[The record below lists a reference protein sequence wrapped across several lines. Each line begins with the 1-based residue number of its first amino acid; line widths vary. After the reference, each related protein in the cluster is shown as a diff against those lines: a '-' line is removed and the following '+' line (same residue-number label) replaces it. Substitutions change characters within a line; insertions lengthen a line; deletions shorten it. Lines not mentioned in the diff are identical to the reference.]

1 MPIELFLRIHAV
13 DISWR
18 LRRNSSSIFFS
29 TDIDISLRLLLI
41 EPWIAEELVVHLSL
55 SIFHHLGA
63 FDLNEISAW
72 AICGIALAFSILV
85 IVRDCAIFI
94 IGKGRRTSNA
104 LWLLVLGL
112 ANVIWVGRL
121 VVYRV
126 EICELCLVLILVSHI
141 NRRPSSSHWTY
152 LIDVLSVNI
161 EVL

>member
-1 MPIELFLRIHAV
+1 M
-13 DISWR
+13 
-18 LRRNSSSIFFS
+18 
-29 TDIDISLRLLLI
+29 I

-85 IVRDCAIFI
+85 VVRDCTIFI
-94 IGKGRRTSNA
+94 IGKGRRASNA

-112 ANVIWVGRL
+112 ANVIWVGSL

-126 EICELCLVLILVSHI
+126 EICELCLVLIFLSNI
-141 NRRPSSSHWTY
+141 DRRPSCSHRAY
-152 LIDVLSVNI
+152 LIDVVALNI